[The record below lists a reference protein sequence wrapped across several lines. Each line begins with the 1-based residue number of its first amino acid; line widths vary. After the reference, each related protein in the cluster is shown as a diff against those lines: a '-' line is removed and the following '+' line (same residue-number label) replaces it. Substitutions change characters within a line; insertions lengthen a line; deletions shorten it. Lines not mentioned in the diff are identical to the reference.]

1 MHHPRRRQV
10 LATLA
15 ASAATLPTATRA
27 APRRVAVIGGG
38 MAGVATAWL
47 LDGTHDVTL
56 FEARDAIGGNVRTLS
71 VQAEGRTWA
80 VDMGAQYFHPVPY
93 PTYVQ
98 LLTQLGLY
106 PQATGGSHAFPV
118 SITVGLGGEETPR
131 FVSPVLPGRAWPLLA
146 PWNLDGIQAFSTAFR
161 AAKRREQ
168 ADASWNLTLGDWLP
182 TLGLSTAQWE
192 HLLLPW
198 AASLF
203 SGDVEQARGLSARS
217 AMIFAAG
224 AVPDNPT
231 DPAVY
236 HVLDGGMIEPLNRM
250 AAMFGTV
257 QVNTGN
263 PVVTVARRLQGGFV
277 VQPASGPAVQVDDV
291 VFAASGPPTLALL
304 ASLSGTAVQRAA
316 LQGIQFHDAR
326 LMLHSDPACAWPQPV
341 MHSFFNAQVD
351 GGFCEGS
358 MRLGDV
364 LPPQGGTTPSLWK
377 SWVTHRS
384 SLPQQVLHD
393 VTYRHMLPTPASL
406 NAQNALR
413 PLQGLGRVWFAGGY
427 LEHYDSQETALRSAM
442 TVATG
447 LGASSAR
454 WRRLSGLA

>member
-1 MHHPRRRQV
+1 MHPRRRHV

-15 ASAATLPTATRA
+15 AGAAALPTGARA

-56 FEARDAIGGNVRTLS
+56 FEARDTIGGNVRTLS

-118 SITVGLGGEETPR
+118 SITVGHGGEATPR
-131 FVSPVLPGRAWPLLA
+131 FVSPVLPGRTWPLLA
-146 PWNLDGIQAFSTAFR
+146 PWNLDGIQAFSKAFR

-168 ADASWNLTLGDWLP
+168 NNASWQLTLGDWLP
-182 TLGLSTAQWE
+182 TLGLSSAQWE
-192 HLLLPW
+192 QLLLPW

-231 DPAVY
+231 EQAVY

-250 AAMFGTV
+250 AAMFSTV
-257 QVNTGN
+257 QVQTGN
-263 PVVTVARRLQGGFV
+263 PVAAVTRHLPGGFV
-277 VQPASGPAVQVDDV
+277 VQPAHGAAVEVDDV

-304 ASLSGTAVQRAA
+304 AGLAGTAAQRAA

-326 LMLHSDPACAWPQPV
+326 LMLHSDPVFAWPQPV

-351 GGFCEGS
+351 GGFCESS
-358 MRLGDV
+358 MRLADV

-393 VTYRHMLPTPASL
+393 VSYRHMLPTPASL
-406 NAQNALR
+406 NAQSLLR
-413 PLQGLGRVWFAGGY
+413 PLQGLAHVWFAGGY
-427 LEHYDSQETALRSAM
+427 LEPYDSQETALRSAM
-442 TVATG
+442 NVATG
-447 LGASSAR
+447 LGASSLR
-454 WRRLSGLA
+454 WRSLTGRA